1 MEGFDIPLPD
11 PEKERLE
18 KLAERALAFAGTVD
32 LVSHPNLHI
41 YRALDAERVM
51 DQATR
56 QRLIPEIKKI
66 LQWYNRPLSERE
78 HIDVDAAAMDGAQPR
93 ISDQGAT
100 T

>member
-1 MEGFDIPLPD
+1 MDSFAIPLEN

-18 KLAERALAFAGTVD
+18 RLAERALAFAVSLD
-32 LVSHPNLHI
+32 LSGNTNLHI

-66 LQWYNRPLSERE
+66 LQWHDRPESKQDD
-78 HIDVDAAAMDGAQPR
+78 HDAPIMVTTQLRGNDEGAA
-93 ISDQGAT
+93 I
-100 T
+100 